1 MNGEPT
7 DSQRR
12 GIDALG
18 LAGSLAAVSSVA
30 AAGGFV
36 TSRRIGWYRSLDKP
50 PLTPPDVVFGPAW
63 ALLYANQA
71 VAAWL
76 VWRGD
81 AARAEYDVPALTSYW
96 AQLGLN
102 LAWTMLFFGLRRP
115 GLALV
120 EICAL
125 WLAIAVTIREF
136 SRRHRFAAAMLLPY
150 LAWVSYAAALNAGIW
165 WRNR

>member
-1 MNGEPT
+1 M
-7 DSQRR
+7 DDARR

-18 LAGSLAAVSSVA
+18 LAASVGAVASVA
-30 AAGGFV
+30 AAGGLV
-36 TSRRIGWYRSLDKP
+36 TSRRLDWYRTLDKP
-50 PLTPPDVVFGPAW
+50 PFTPPDAVFGPAW

-96 AQLGLN
+96 AQLSLN
-102 LAWTMLFFGLRRP
+102 LGWTLLFFGLRRP
-115 GLALV
+115 AWALV
-120 EICAL
+120 EIAAL

-136 SRRHRFAAAMLLPY
+136 ARRHRFAAALLLPY
-150 LAWVSYAAALNAGIW
+150 LAWVSYAAVLNAAIW

>member
-1 MNGEPT
+1 MDEA
-7 DSQRR
+7 RR

-18 LAGSLAAVSSVA
+18 LAASVGAVASVA
-30 AAGGFV
+30 AAGGLV
-36 TSRRIGWYRSLDKP
+36 TSRRLDWYGTLDKP
-50 PLTPPDVVFGPAW
+50 PFTPPNAVFGPAW

-81 AARAEYDVPALTSYW
+81 AARGRYDVPALSSYW
-96 AQLGLN
+96 AQLSLN
-102 LAWTMLFFGLRRP
+102 LAWTLLFFGLRRP
-115 GLALV
+115 AWALV
-120 EICAL
+120 EIAAL
-125 WLAIAVTIREF
+125 WLAVVVTIREF
-136 SRRHRFAAAMLLPY
+136 ARRHRFAAALLLPY